1 MVLAGLSHLSTAYN
15 LKQKGLPYL
24 LSLPS
29 MEAVEQT
36 FTVGDKARM
45 WVSANEQYYRCVRRM
60 RHLREASTMPS
71 KELNQR
77 YRTRTDT
84 HRQRALTCLMT
95 TMD

>member
-1 MVLAGLSHLSTAYN
+1 
-15 LKQKGLPYL
+15 
-24 LSLPS
+24 
-29 MEAVEQT
+29 
-36 FTVGDKARM
+36 M

-84 HRQRALTCLMT
+84 PANAR
-95 TMD
+95 

>member
-1 MVLAGLSHLSTAYN
+1 MWRSAGLSHLSTAYN

-36 FTVGDKARM
+36 FTVGDKAQM
-45 WVSANEQYYRCVRRM
+45 WQSANEQYYRCVRRM

-77 YRTRTDT
+77 YRAPR
-84 HRQRALTCLMT
+84 RQCLA
-95 TMD
+95 